1 MNNFLKSAALAATVF
16 AVYGAVSTASA
27 DVVRFTV
34 TGTDWSNIEG
44 PSTGFPASVVEVFD
58 VTDNAGTYSNPVL
71 ISQSYSFAEPTLPLS
86 VINGAGVLALEP
98 IALDH
103 L

>member
-1 MNNFLKSAALAATVF
+1 MAYICAHGARIEGGLRLPNRGIVMNNFLKSAALAAAVF

-44 PSTGFPASVVEVFD
+44 PSTGFLASVVEVFD
-58 VTDNAGTYSNPVL
+58 VTDNAGTYSNPV
-71 ISQSYSFAEPTLPLS
+71 
-86 VINGAGVLALEP
+86 
-98 IALDH
+98 
-103 L
+103 